1 MNNIY
6 HKIITGGFALV
17 LAGAVAFTA
26 APMDAQASAALGISS
41 QIGLSA
47 DMDAAETTDVENA
60 MNQTVLDAFHLDGY
74 SNLGIV
80 TVSEGKVNIRDSAS
94 TDGKIVGKIGN
105 NAGCDVLGEEGEWLQ
120 IKSGKVEGYIKAEC
134 AHRKRSTGESR
145 FSAEDSSRCEHRRPE
160 GSHPAEH

>member
-26 APMDAQASAALGISS
+26 APMDAQASAALGTVHRSDFL
-41 QIGLSA
+41 QIW
-47 DMDAAETTDVENA
+47 MRQRTPDVENA

-94 TDGKIVGKIGN
+94 TEGKIVGKIGN

-120 IKSGKVEGYIKAEC
+120 IKSGK
-134 AHRKRSTGESR
+134 SR
-145 FSAEDSSRCEHRRPE
+145 RIH
-160 GSHPAEH
+160 

>member
-41 QIGLSA
+41 QIALSA

-105 NAGCDVLGEEGEWLQ
+105 NAGCDVLGEEGR
-120 IKSGKVEGYIKAEC
+120 IC

>member
-60 MNQTVLDAFHLDGY
+60 MNQTVLDLPIDFRLNGEM
-74 SNLGIV
+74 SVIESPSESIM
-80 TVSEGKVNIRDSAS
+80 TVLIRP
-94 TDGKIVGKIGN
+94 
-105 NAGCDVLGEEGEWLQ
+105 
-120 IKSGKVEGYIKAEC
+120 
-134 AHRKRSTGESR
+134 
-145 FSAEDSSRCEHRRPE
+145 FSAPQEE
-160 GSHPAEH
+160 AF